1 MYQSNGPISG
11 EIENLK
17 SLGSQKLMKSQQQ
30 YPDLF
35 KAIAL
40 QQMASTGQAGGRQQ
54 DMNPQPPVPGGNLVQ
69 QFEKQ
74 LQSQAMPQ
82 SPIARVAPGVM
93 QQGQRSMQQARPQM
107 AQGISANPAQ
117 NMQSIGRAQ
126 GGIIGFSQG
135 GMNGVPQGMSNTE
148 AQAQRPAATSNPQ
161 QDPEVIK
168 FIQDMKKA
176 QQDLDNAFPQEK
188 QLFEQ
193 KIKDLIQLT
202 SPRVKRIVSDMGTAK
217 LAMGGDV
224 RGYAS
229 GGEIRAYLSSIGRDI
244 ADFTEG
250 QLSAISQMLDSQVA
264 RGQNSTLRGVARGAV
279 DVLRDRMPSMPEN
292 AGATSDAARD
302 FNRRTTQAT
311 NERDIGPSLTDEL
324 NAAQRSIN
332 AENDASMTDVMTSP
346 DNKMGIANLVNAART
361 AGGDRVSM
369 QDVMTSPDSGMGIAN
384 IAGGVRDFISE
395 RDPRKSTMGR
405 TIYDQAKKDLGNLGS
420 MSDFAEGLGL
430 NNLNDMVNSGIQS
443 VKDSDFFSGVPSLEE
458 LYPALPEDSSGSYRV
473 GRGINAALSTP
484 YKVLSGFLQ
493 PERGMTF
500 ADVVPMAQDL
510 GRGILGDEQETRTGT
525 EVEQDQA
532 KGKETASAIETASA
546 GGGDIVEAATTP
558 TSTPSD
564 RSLNSMAGIDDQAL
578 ATALRAAMQ
587 TAEEKRNAALGET
600 EETGSTTPT
609 KKEGGISGLLRDV
622 GSILGRGAG
631 ASKGFEFAKIAE
643 EGRKLEAEERL
654 FDREKARDRSRFANE
669 KDLRQM
675 DINARSE
682 ELKQRIEAQGNTAN
696 AKLTADVVNDIYTG
710 MAFDPLLQAEK
721 DKLRLEATTGSGY
734 FDGKERFDAQMYAD
748 AVRRLED
755 KYIARELAR
764 RMGQSGASTA
774 STPTTPATDRF
785 TVVGS

>member
-69 QFEKQ
+69 QFERQ

-82 SPIARVAPGVM
+82 SPIARVSPGVM

-176 QQDLDNAFPQEK
+176 QEDLDNAFPQEK

-264 RGQNSTLRGVARGAV
+264 RGQNDTLRGVGRGAM

-346 DNKMGIANLVNAART
+346 DNNMGIANIVNAART

-384 IAGGVRDFISE
+384 ILGGARDFVAE

-405 TIYDQAKKDLGNLGS
+405 TIYDQAKKDLSAVPRNIADFVDESGLGDIDYS
-420 MSDFAEGLGL
+420 GIASAILPRATNVAENSDDPSLGRYLGAYANDIVTGPGRLIDGVINSDFISDIQEG
-430 NNLNDMVNSGIQS
+430 
-443 VKDSDFFSGVPSLEE
+443 
-458 LYPALPEDSSGSYRV
+458 Y
-473 GRGINAALSTP
+473 
-484 YKVLSGFLQ
+484 
-493 PERGMTF
+493 
-500 ADVVPMAQDL
+500 
-510 GRGILGDEQETRTGT
+510 TGT

-532 KGKETASAIETASA
+532 KGKETAAAIETASA
-546 GGGDIVEAATTP
+546 GGGDIVEAATTPITP

-587 TAEEKRNAALGET
+587 TAEEKRNAAPPVST
-600 EETGSTTPT
+600 TATTTPT

-710 MAFDPLLQAEK
+710 MAFDALLQAEK

-755 KYIARELAR
+755 QYIARELAR

>member
-17 SLGSQKLMKSQQQ
+17 SLGSQKLMQSQQQ

-69 QFEKQ
+69 QFERQ

-82 SPIARVAPGVM
+82 SPIARVSPGVM
-93 QQGQRSMQQARPQM
+93 QQGQRSAQQPQPQPRPQPQM

-126 GGIIGFSQG
+126 GGIIGYASG
-135 GMNGVPQGMSNTE
+135 GMQGVPQGMSNTE
-148 AQAQRPAATSNPQ
+148 AQAQRPAATSKPQ

-176 QQDLDNAFPQEK
+176 QEDLDNAFPQEK

-264 RGQNSTLRGVARGAV
+264 RGQNDTLRGVGRGAM

-302 FNRRTTQAT
+302 FNRKTMQAR

-332 AENDASMTDVMTSP
+332 AENSA
-346 DNKMGIANLVNAART
+346 
-361 AGGDRVSM
+361 SM

-384 IAGGVRDFISE
+384 ILGGVKDFVAE

-405 TIYDQAKKDLGNLGS
+405 TIYDQAKEDLSAVPGNIADFVDESGLGS
-420 MSDFAEGLGL
+420 LDLSGYASAILPRATNVAENSDDPSLGRYLGAYANDIVTGPGRLIDGVINSDFISDIQEG
-430 NNLNDMVNSGIQS
+430 
-443 VKDSDFFSGVPSLEE
+443 
-458 LYPALPEDSSGSYRV
+458 Y
-473 GRGINAALSTP
+473 
-484 YKVLSGFLQ
+484 
-493 PERGMTF
+493 
-500 ADVVPMAQDL
+500 
-510 GRGILGDEQETRTGT
+510 TGT

-546 GGGDIVEAATTP
+546 SGGDIVEAATTP
-558 TSTPSD
+558 TTPKSTPSD
-564 RSLNSMAGIDDQAL
+564 RSLNSMEGIDDQAL

-587 TAEEKRNAALGET
+587 TAEEKRNAAPPAST
-600 EETGSTTPT
+600 TAATTPT

-696 AKLTADVVNDIYTG
+696 AKLTADVINDIYTG
-710 MAFDPLLQAEK
+710 MAFDALLQAEK

-755 KYIARELAR
+755 QYIARELAR
-764 RMGQSGASTA
+764 RMGQSGVSTA

>member
-17 SLGSQKLMKSQQQ
+17 SLGSQKLMQSQQQ

-69 QFEKQ
+69 QFERQ

-82 SPIARVAPGVM
+82 SPIARVSPGVM
-93 QQGQRSMQQARPQM
+93 QQGQRSAQQPQPQPRPQPQM

-126 GGIIGFSQG
+126 GGIIGYASG
-135 GMNGVPQGMSNTE
+135 GMQGVPQGMSNTE
-148 AQAQRPAATSNPQ
+148 AQAQRPAATSKPQ

-176 QQDLDNAFPQEK
+176 QEDLDNAFPQEK

-264 RGQNSTLRGVARGAV
+264 RGQNDTLRGVGRGAM

-302 FNRRTTQAT
+302 FNRKTMQAR

-332 AENDASMTDVMTSP
+332 AENSA
-346 DNKMGIANLVNAART
+346 
-361 AGGDRVSM
+361 SM

-384 IAGGVRDFISE
+384 ILGGVKDFVAE

-405 TIYDQAKKDLGNLGS
+405 TIYDQAKEDLSAVPGNIADFVDESGLGS
-420 MSDFAEGLGL
+420 LDLSGYASAILPRATNVAENSDDPSLGRYLGAYANDIVTGPGRLIDGVINSDFISDIQEG
-430 NNLNDMVNSGIQS
+430 
-443 VKDSDFFSGVPSLEE
+443 
-458 LYPALPEDSSGSYRV
+458 Y
-473 GRGINAALSTP
+473 
-484 YKVLSGFLQ
+484 
-493 PERGMTF
+493 
-500 ADVVPMAQDL
+500 
-510 GRGILGDEQETRTGT
+510 TGT

-546 GGGDIVEAATTP
+546 SGGDIVEAATTP
-558 TSTPSD
+558 TTPKSTPSD
-564 RSLNSMAGIDDQAL
+564 RSLNSMEGIDDQAL

-587 TAEEKRNAALGET
+587 TAEEKRNAAPPAST
-600 EETGSTTPT
+600 TAATTPT

-675 DINARSE
+675 DINARDA
-682 ELKQRIEAQGNTAN
+682 ELTRRIEEA
-696 AKLTADVVNDIYTG
+696 AKIAGTELRTGVVTSVLEQMRSGMDKRYDALVEALKKQYSTG
-710 MAFDPLLQAEK
+710 GDDYIPFN
-721 DKLRLEATTGSGY
+721 
-734 FDGKERFDAQMYAD
+734 ERFDEAGYNAALLD
-748 AVRRLED
+748 LEA
-755 KYIARELAR
+755 KYVQQRVKDITAITEGTA
-764 RMGQSGASTA
+764 TA

-785 TVVGS
+785 SVVES

>member
-17 SLGSQKLMKSQQQ
+17 SLGSQKLMQSQQQ

-69 QFEKQ
+69 QFERQ

-82 SPIARVAPGVM
+82 SPIARVSPGVM

-264 RGQNSTLRGVARGAV
+264 RGQNDTLRGVGRGAM

-346 DNKMGIANLVNAART
+346 DNNMGIANIVNAART

-384 IAGGVRDFISE
+384 ILGGVRDFVAE

-405 TIYDQAKKDLGNLGS
+405 TIYDQAKKDLSAVPRNIADFVDESGLGDIDYS
-420 MSDFAEGLGL
+420 GIASAILPRATNVAENSDDPSLGRYLGAYANDIVTGPGRLIDGVINSDFISDIQEG
-430 NNLNDMVNSGIQS
+430 
-443 VKDSDFFSGVPSLEE
+443 
-458 LYPALPEDSSGSYRV
+458 Y
-473 GRGINAALSTP
+473 
-484 YKVLSGFLQ
+484 
-493 PERGMTF
+493 
-500 ADVVPMAQDL
+500 
-510 GRGILGDEQETRTGT
+510 TGT

-532 KGKETASAIETASA
+532 KGKETAAAIETASA
-546 GGGDIVEAATTP
+546 GGGDIVEAATTPTTP

-587 TAEEKRNAALGET
+587 TAEEKRNAAPPVST
-600 EETGSTTPT
+600 TATTTPT

-675 DINARSE
+675 DINARDA
-682 ELKQRIEAQGNTAN
+682 ELTRRIEEA
-696 AKLTADVVNDIYTG
+696 AKIAGTELRTGVVTSVLEQMRSGMDKRYDDLVEALKKQYSTG
-710 MAFDPLLQAEK
+710 GDDYIPFN
-721 DKLRLEATTGSGY
+721 
-734 FDGKERFDAQMYAD
+734 ERFDEAGYNAALLD
-748 AVRRLED
+748 LET
-755 KYIARELAR
+755 KYVQQRVKDISAITEGTA
-764 RMGQSGASTA
+764 TA

>member
-17 SLGSQKLMKSQQQ
+17 SLGSQKLMQSQQQ

-69 QFEKQ
+69 QFERQ

-82 SPIARVAPGVM
+82 SPIARVSPGVM

-264 RGQNSTLRGVARGAV
+264 RGQNDTLRGVGRGAM

-346 DNKMGIANLVNAART
+346 DNNMGIANIVNAART

-384 IAGGVRDFISE
+384 ILGGARDFVAE

-405 TIYDQAKKDLGNLGS
+405 TIYDQAKKDLSAVPRNIADFVDESGLGDIDYS
-420 MSDFAEGLGL
+420 GIASAILPRATNVAENSDDPSLGRYLGAYANDIVTGPGRLIDGVINSDFISDIQEG
-430 NNLNDMVNSGIQS
+430 
-443 VKDSDFFSGVPSLEE
+443 
-458 LYPALPEDSSGSYRV
+458 Y
-473 GRGINAALSTP
+473 
-484 YKVLSGFLQ
+484 
-493 PERGMTF
+493 
-500 ADVVPMAQDL
+500 
-510 GRGILGDEQETRTGT
+510 TGT

-532 KGKETASAIETASA
+532 KGKETAAAIETASA
-546 GGGDIVEAATTP
+546 GGGDIVEAATTPTTP

-587 TAEEKRNAALGET
+587 TAEEKRNAAPPVST
-600 EETGSTTPT
+600 TATTTPT

-675 DINARSE
+675 DINARDA
-682 ELKQRIEAQGNTAN
+682 ELTRRIEEA
-696 AKLTADVVNDIYTG
+696 AKIAGTELRTGVVTSVLEQMRSGMDKRYDDLVEALKKQYSTG
-710 MAFDPLLQAEK
+710 GDDYIPFN
-721 DKLRLEATTGSGY
+721 
-734 FDGKERFDAQMYAD
+734 ERFDEAGYNAALLD
-748 AVRRLED
+748 LET
-755 KYIARELAR
+755 KYVQQRVKDISAITEGTA
-764 RMGQSGASTA
+764 TA

>member
-17 SLGSQKLMKSQQQ
+17 SLGSQKLMQSQQQ

-69 QFEKQ
+69 QFERQ

-82 SPIARVAPGVM
+82 SPIARVSPGVM
-93 QQGQRSMQQARPQM
+93 QQGQRSAQQPQPQPQPQM

-148 AQAQRPAATSNPQ
+148 AQAQRPAATSKPQ

-176 QQDLDNAFPQEK
+176 QEDLDNAFPQEK

-264 RGQNSTLRGVARGAV
+264 RGQNDTLRGVGRGAM

-302 FNRRTTQAT
+302 FNRKTMQAR
-311 NERDIGPSLTDEL
+311 NERDIGPSLTDQL
-324 NAAQRSIN
+324 NAAQRDIN
-332 AENDASMTDVMTSP
+332 AENSA
-346 DNKMGIANLVNAART
+346 
-361 AGGDRVSM
+361 SM

-384 IAGGVRDFISE
+384 ILGGVKDFVAA
-395 RDPRKSTMGR
+395 RDPRKSTMGQ
-405 TIYDQAKKDLGNLGS
+405 TIYNQAKEDLSAVPGNIADFVDESGLGDIDYS
-420 MSDFAEGLGL
+420 GIASAILPRATNVAENSDDPSLGRYLGAYANDIVTGPGRLIDGVINSDFISDIQEG
-430 NNLNDMVNSGIQS
+430 
-443 VKDSDFFSGVPSLEE
+443 
-458 LYPALPEDSSGSYRV
+458 Y
-473 GRGINAALSTP
+473 
-484 YKVLSGFLQ
+484 
-493 PERGMTF
+493 
-500 ADVVPMAQDL
+500 
-510 GRGILGDEQETRTGT
+510 TGT

-755 KYIARELAR
+755 QYIARELTR

-774 STPTTPATDRF
+774 STPTTPASDRF